1 MLKEWA
7 SNVRSSYKN
16 VLIEENVDPNYEP
29 KGVLFVWNEDRL
41 LHISVL
47 RQRALTVARE
57 NSAGYI
63 FVSVC
68 ISMCY

>member
-7 SNVRSSYKN
+7 SNVRSSYNN
-16 VLIEENVDPNYEP
+16 VLIEENVDPNYVP
-29 KGVLFVWNEDRL
+29 NGVLYGWDDDRL

-57 NSAGYI
+57 NSDDYI

-68 ISMCY
+68 V